1 MATRKEMTKRL
12 DKLSQTVQR
21 CEGMWK
27 KDGVWVS
34 RCVTSGK
41 VCPCFGKN
49 CMQGG
54 HFIPRGVKSLRWDE
68 RNLHPQ
74 CQRDNGF
81 RNGAYIEY
89 SNWFINRYGFDTYK
103 EFMEIYEAHK
113 QGKARPF
120 NIQEI
125 KDMYNYWLKKGRE
138 LEEKTDQQL
147 FPKSW
152 KEEK

>member
-1 MATRKEMTKRL
+1 MTRRELEKRL

-34 RCVTSGK
+34 RCVTCGK

-49 CMQGG
+49 CIQGG
-54 HFIPRGVKSLRWDE
+54 HFIPRGVKATRWDA
-68 RNLHPQ
+68 RVVHSQ
-74 CQRDNGF
+74 CQRCNGF
-81 RNGAYIEY
+81 LSGNYIVY
-89 SNWFINRYGFDTYK
+89 TKWFIDHYGFDTYK

-113 QGKARPF
+113 QGKARPHTLAD
-120 NIQEI
+120 I
-125 KDMYNYWLKKGRE
+125 KQMYNYWLKRGRE
-138 LEEKTDQQL
+138 LEEKTGQQL